1 MSNEMVAPG
10 AFKVTWKTLRYGDYK
25 RAKKMYGNLVP
36 KEGKEDEYDEDAA
49 LDNVMEFTISL
60 LTDWNF
66 VDADTGEPLDLT
78 PEVLVRLSLDQFIAL
93 FNLFSR
99 KFGLK
104 GISLGDDAATTPPDA
119 EDETEVKKTNESA

>member
-1 MSNEMVAPG
+1 
-10 AFKVTWKTLRYGDYK
+10 
-25 RAKKMYGNLVP
+25 MYGNLVP